1 MLYIPSPISI
11 SYQASYLAVANRSGR
26 MQYYMQTQGES
37 RVRIARGE
45 FISAYNEL
53 KIIAVK
59 PIQSNLGD
67 SVFQLEFYTASE
79 TQ

>member
-11 SYQASYLAVANRSGR
+11 SYEAMYLAIANRSGR

-45 FISAYNEL
+45 FISAYNESN
-53 KIIAVK
+53 IIAVK
-59 PIQSNLGD
+59 PIQTNLGT
-67 SVFQLEFYTASE
+67 SVFQLEFYTGKE
-79 TQ
+79 IQ